1 MLHQHL
7 LKLQQTGIGKLTT
20 KPAQHCVQ
28 PAAQTCMCKP
38 ATQTGIGK
46 HSMQPMAQTCMCKPA
61 TQTGIGKHIMQ
72 SAAPSCSQRSTPTWT
87 RSRHIASP
95 QCLPLLAPSASSP
108 LLGSWSPLLD
118 IQPPPGHHTNICRSV
133 FNLTGRFRRCIV
145 AQGIMTTRAATMH
158 CLGTSPDVEIARS

>member
-1 MLHQHL
+1 MLRQHL
-7 LKLQQTGIGKLTT
+7 LKLQQTGIGKLAT

-61 TQTGIGKHIMQ
+61 TQTGIGKHSMQ

-95 QCLPLLAPSASSP
+95 QCLPLLAPSAASP
-108 LLGSWSPLLD
+108 LLGTT
-118 IQPPPGHHTNICRSV
+118 HTFRGRFICRSV
-133 FNLTGRFRRCIV
+133 FNLTGRFRRRIDVSV
-145 AQGIMTTRAATMH
+145 AQAIMTTRAATMH